1 VLSLRIALRYLLSR
15 KSHNAINVISAIS
28 LAAIAVAAMAMVIVL
43 SVFNGFSR
51 LAEGKLSHLNPD
63 YLITP
68 VEGKAIGGIDSLT
81 TVLQAIEGVD
91 YAAGEITEQAFAVAY
106 DRQIPVTIKGMQLKA
121 LAHTGIRDIIVDGEA
136 PANEAEALLSA
147 GVAVNLNLRP
157 SARVDSIAI
166 YEPRRVG
173 RINPANPMAAF
184 RSATVA
190 GTGVYQMEQDDYDR
204 DMIIVPFAT
213 AARLLSYDDQATGI
227 AVYLTPTASRAT
239 IAALQQLCEQQN
251 LNLKDRHRQQEQA
264 FRMIAIEKWITF
276 LMLAFILVIA
286 SFNIISTLSMLI
298 IEKEGNMNILRAM
311 GAGRRMLSGIFVW
324 QGWLIVILGGIV
336 GIALGALLVALQQQ
350 FGWIKLGGADTSLLS
365 VDTYPVELQFTDIA
379 VTLLTIAA
387 VALLISPIIPLIR
400 RNKE

>member
-136 PANEAEALLSA
+136 PVNEAEALLSA

-157 SARVDSIAI
+157 SARVDTISI

-324 QGWLIVILGGIV
+324 QGWLIVILGGVV

-350 FGWIKLGGADTSLLS
+350 FGWIKLGGVDTSLLS
-365 VDTYPVELQFTDIA
+365 VNTYPVELQFTDIA

>member
-1 VLSLRIALRYLLSR
+1 
-15 KSHNAINVISAIS
+15 
-28 LAAIAVAAMAMVIVL
+28 
-43 SVFNGFSR
+43 
-51 LAEGKLSHLNPD
+51 
-63 YLITP
+63 
-68 VEGKAIGGIDSLT
+68 
-81 TVLQAIEGVD
+81 
-91 YAAGEITEQAFAVAY
+91 
-106 DRQIPVTIKGMQLKA
+106 
-121 LAHTGIRDIIVDGEA
+121 
-136 PANEAEALLSA
+136 
-147 GVAVNLNLRP
+147 
-157 SARVDSIAI
+157 
-166 YEPRRVG
+166 
-173 RINPANPMAAF
+173 MAAF

>member
-1 VLSLRIALRYLLSR
+1 MLSLRIALRYLLSR

-136 PANEAEALLSA
+136 PVNEAEALLSA

-157 SARVDSIAI
+157 SARVDTISI

-324 QGWLIVILGGIV
+324 QGWLIVILGGVV